1 MKINGTFTS
10 VQMIL
15 ISMLLVAC
23 GSAEAPEKTK
33 KEIVETEK
41 LSEIAEKTEK
51 EETGETYMEREKE
64 ILDKKEHRRS
74 HPASCGI
81 LLN

>member
-15 ISMLLVAC
+15 ILMLLVAY

-33 KEIVETEK
+33 KETVE
-41 LSEIAEKTEK
+41 TEK

-64 ILDKKEHRRS
+64 ILDKKEYRRS